1 MTRSIRLHLILAL
14 SALAALLV
22 GVVAPTNAA
31 TYGPVG
37 TVLSVKPLS
46 RALWIPGAREGWKL
60 TYVSTD
66 VFGRTVP
73 VTGEVFIPQGTPPTG
88 GWPVISWAHGTS
100 GLADK
105 CAPSNVGPAE
115 PARDFSYLH
124 TWMSQGYA
132 VVATD
137 YAGLGTPGL
146 PAYLNGMSEAH
157 NIVDMVKAGRAFA
170 DVGPRYRHLATKFVI
185 IGQSQGGGAA
195 IYSARYATALAGS
208 GLSYR
213 GAVGTGTPANIEK
226 TLLLISPG
234 VPPVKALPA
243 GITSYMGYT
252 FASLRYV
259 YPQLGIDGIL
269 TAEGRKYLALAEQQC
284 VNQYENTVAATN
296 LGDWFTKPVAL
307 LPNFAQTVDAYMAM
321 PTSGFDK
328 PFFMAN
334 GLLDTDVPFAV
345 VLPYILQ
352 LEASRQPLTFHTYP
366 TDHSGT
372 MSASLPDSVPFVKTL
387 FSH

>member
-1 MTRSIRLHLILAL
+1 MIRTHRLRAILAL
-14 SALAALLV
+14 LPLLGLLV
-22 GVVAPTNAA
+22 AVGPATSATT

-37 TVLSVKPLS
+37 TVLAVQALP
-46 RALWIPGAREGWKL
+46 RALWVPGAREGWKL

-66 VFGRTVP
+66 VFGHRRP
-73 VTGEVFIPQGTPPTG
+73 VTGEVFIPQGRPPVG
-88 GWPVISWAHGTS
+88 GWPVLSWAHGTS

-137 YAGLGTPGL
+137 YAGLGTAGL
-146 PAYLNGMSEAH
+146 PAYLNGVSEAH

-170 DVGPRYRHLATKFVI
+170 NRGPSYRLLARKFVI

-195 IYSARYATALAGS
+195 IYSARYATAFAGP

-226 TLLLISPG
+226 TLLLIAPH
-234 VPPVKALPA
+234 VPPVTALPA

-259 YPQLGIDGIL
+259 YPSLGIDGIL

-284 VNQYENTVAATN
+284 VNQYETTVAATN

-307 LPNFAQTVDAYMAM
+307 LPNFAQTVNAYMAM

-345 VLPYILQ
+345 VLPYVLQ
-352 LEASRQPLTFHTYP
+352 LEANRQPLTFHTYP

-372 MSASLPDSVPFVKTL
+372 MSASLPDSVPFVRRL
-387 FSH
+387 FS

>member
-1 MTRSIRLHLILAL
+1 VIRTLRLQALI
-14 SALAALLV
+14 ALAALMALFFTA
-22 GVVAPTNAA
+22 GPATSL

-37 TVLSVKPLS
+37 TVLSVQPLPT
-46 RALWIPGAREGWKL
+46 ALWIPGAREGWKV

-66 VFGRTVP
+66 VFGNKSP
-73 VTGEVFIPQGTPPTG
+73 VTGEVFIPQGTPPAG
-88 GWPVISWAHGTS
+88 GWPVVSWAHGTS

-105 CAPSNVGPAE
+105 CAPSNMGPAE
-115 PARDFSYLH
+115 PARDFAYLH

-170 DVGPRYRHLATKFVI
+170 NAGPSYRQLATKFVI

-195 IYSARYATALAGS
+195 IYSARYATAFAGA

-226 TLLLISPG
+226 TLLVIGPK

-243 GITSYMGYT
+243 GITSYMGYI

-259 YPQLGIDGIL
+259 YPQLGIDNIL

-284 VNQYENTVAATN
+284 VNDYETSVAATN

-307 LPNFAQTVDAYMAM
+307 LPHFATIVNNYMAM

-334 GLLDTDVPFAV
+334 GLLDTDVPIAV
-345 VLPYILQ
+345 VLPYIAQ
-352 LEASRQPLTFHTYP
+352 LELNRQPLTFHTYP
-366 TDHSGT
+366 TDHNGT
-372 MSASLPDSVPFVKTL
+372 MNASLPDSIPFVKKL
-387 FSH
+387 FS

>member
-1 MTRSIRLHLILAL
+1 MALGVLASL
-14 SALAALLV
+14 LLA
-22 GVVAPTNAA
+22 VVPATHAA
-31 TYGPVG
+31 TTYGAVG
-37 TVLSVKPLS
+37 TVLRVQPLN
-46 RALWIPGAREGWKL
+46 RAIWVPGASEGWKV

-66 VFGRTVP
+66 VFGRKVP
-73 VTGEVFIPQGTPPTG
+73 VTGEVFIPRGTPPAG
-88 GWPVISWAHGTS
+88 GWPVLSWAHGTS

-105 CAPSNVGPAE
+105 CAPSVVGPAE
-115 PARDFSYLH
+115 PARDFAYLH
-124 TWMSQGYA
+124 TWISQGYA
-132 VVATD
+132 IVATD

-146 PAYLNGMSEAH
+146 PAYLNGISEAH

-170 DVGPRYRHLATKFVI
+170 DGGPQYRHLATKFVI

-195 IYSARYATALAGS
+195 IYSARYATAMAGP

-226 TLLLISPG
+226 TVLLVGPG

-243 GITSYMGYT
+243 GITSYMGYI
-252 FASLRYV
+252 FASLRSV
-259 YPQLGIDGIL
+259 YPQLGIDSLL

-284 VNQYENTVAATN
+284 VNQYEATVAATN

-307 LPNFAQTVDAYMAM
+307 VPGFAQTVDAYMAM

-334 GLLDTDVPFAV
+334 GLIDTDVPIAV
-345 VLPYILQ
+345 VLPYVVQ
-352 LEASRQPLTFHTYP
+352 LEANRQPLTFHTYP

-372 MSASLPDSVPFVKTL
+372 MTASLPDSIPFVKGL
-387 FSH
+387 FSSR

>member
-1 MTRSIRLHLILAL
+1 MIRTLRIQALLAL
-14 SALAALLV
+14 GALLALFFTAGPATSV
-22 GVVAPTNAA
+22 

-37 TVLSVKPLS
+37 TVLSVQPLATS
-46 RALWIPGAREGWKL
+46 LWIPGAREGWKV

-66 VFGRTVP
+66 VFGNKTP
-73 VTGEVFIPQGTPPTG
+73 VTGEVFIPQGTPPAG
-88 GWPVISWAHGTS
+88 GWPVLSWAHGTS

-105 CAPSNVGPAE
+105 CAPSNMGPAE
-115 PARDFSYLH
+115 PARDFAYLH

-146 PAYLNGMSEAH
+146 PAYLNGLSEAH

-170 DVGPRYRHLATKFVI
+170 NAGPAYRQLASKFVI

-195 IYSARYATALAGS
+195 IYSARYATAFAGP

-226 TLLLISPG
+226 TLLIIGPK

-243 GITSYMGYT
+243 GITSYMGYI

-259 YPQLGIDGIL
+259 YPQLGIDNIL

-284 VNQYENTVAATN
+284 VNDYETSVAATN

-307 LPNFAQTVDAYMAM
+307 LPNFATIVNKYMAM

-352 LEASRQPLTFHTYP
+352 LELNRQPLTFHTYP
-366 TDHSGT
+366 TDHNGT
-372 MSASLPDSVPFVKTL
+372 MNASLPDSIPFVKKL
-387 FSH
+387 FS

>member
-1 MTRSIRLHLILAL
+1 MIRTLRLQVLLAL
-14 SALAALLV
+14 GALLALFV
-22 GVVAPTNAA
+22 TAGPA
-31 TYGPVG
+31 TSVTASYGPVG
-37 TVLSVKPLS
+37 TVLSVRPLAS
-46 RALWIPGAREGWKL
+46 ALWVPGAREGWKV

-66 VFGRTVP
+66 VFGHRTP
-73 VTGEVFIPQGTPPTG
+73 VTGEVFIPRGTPPVG
-88 GWPVISWAHGTS
+88 GWPVLSWAHGTS

-105 CAPSNVGPAE
+105 CAPSIMGPAE
-115 PARDFSYLH
+115 PARDFTYLH

-146 PAYLNGMSEAH
+146 PAYLNGLSEAH

-170 DVGPRYRHLATKFVI
+170 NRGPTYRHLATKFVI

-195 IYSARYATALAGS
+195 IYSARYATAFAGP

-226 TLLLISPG
+226 TVLLVAPK

-243 GITSYMGYT
+243 GITSYMGYI

-284 VNQYENTVAATN
+284 VDQYETTVAATN

-307 LPNFAQTVDAYMAM
+307 LPNFAQTVNHYMAM

-352 LEASRQPLTFHTYP
+352 LEANRQPLTFHTYP

-372 MSASLPDSVPFVKTL
+372 MSASLPDSIPFVKRL
-387 FSH
+387 FS